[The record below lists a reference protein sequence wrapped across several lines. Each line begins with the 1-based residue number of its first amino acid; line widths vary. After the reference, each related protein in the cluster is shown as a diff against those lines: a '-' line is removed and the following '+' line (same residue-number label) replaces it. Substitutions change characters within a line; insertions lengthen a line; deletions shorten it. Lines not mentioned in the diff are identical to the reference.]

1 MVWGKKEIMKYATT
15 NKDSFALK
23 TFKELEKMIESEH
36 FKGQMRDV
44 IKTINIQ
51 GFFEMNQDVYD
62 LEYYCDK
69 KEELSKKHWFSFVD
83 YLKEKITLY
92 ELHSDK
98 EWVKSQMVKKLSILN
113 RSEKINTFF
122 RYDMANTFISFD
134 VKTKSL
140 MFTQKTK
147 YNNVKCQLKNNTR
160 QVNINSL
167 VLFDF
172 SFLNKRFTELFN
184 YLDDDLVMLFFKN
197 ICGLLSNDDFADI
210 LIIYVKNNLK
220 KIIEEWTLNNKGDD
234 LKLDSF
240 PIDFYAPEFISQIR
254 SKKKY
259 SDFFKKIE
267 KKQKSSN
274 FNFYKIKEYYK
285 NFLFQVI
292 NDRVDLKTYPYNCE
306 HNKKDLS
313 FNDEQITELKSE
325 LIPLLEKI
333 EEQGKIFFKIYGNFG
348 YFRGD
353 SGSKNFINQCCRD
366 EGIISQLIDL
376 LDWYPKKFNFY
387 RLIFTNRNFN
397 KEIDEYSHIKYASKV
412 EGFDYN
418 IYIELCKYDDK
429 EKWPEKR
436 FDQLQNISN
445 KVLGNAT
452 IGITERGFDR
462 EMPETL
468 KSADRYNFYNNSIHS
483 KYFIEK

>member
-1 MVWGKKEIMKYATT
+1 MKYATT

-462 EMPETL
+462 EMPESL

>member
-23 TFKELEKMIESEH
+23 TFKELDKMIESEH

-313 FNDEQITELKSE
+313 FNDEQITELKLE

-366 EGIISQLIDL
+366 EGIISQLIEL

-418 IYIELCKYDDK
+418 IYIELCKYDEK

-462 EMPETL
+462 EMPEFL

>member
-1 MVWGKKEIMKYATT
+1 MKYATT
-15 NKDSFALK
+15 NKDSFALQ
-23 TFKELEKMIESEH
+23 TFKELNKMIESDH
-36 FKGQMRDV
+36 FKEQMRNV
-44 IKTINIQ
+44 IKAINIQ

-69 KEELSKKHWFSFVD
+69 KEELSKKHWFSFID

-98 EWVKSQMVKKLSILN
+98 DWVKNQMVKKLSILN

-134 VKTKSL
+134 VKTKGL

-172 SFLNKRFTELFN
+172 SFLNKRFAELFN

-197 ICGLLSNDDFADI
+197 ICGLLSNDDFADS
-210 LIIYVKNNLK
+210 LIIYVKNNLN
-220 KIIEEWTLNNKGDD
+220 KIIEEWTLNNKGDY

-240 PIDFYAPEFISQIR
+240 PIDFYAPEFISRIR

-285 NFLFQVI
+285 NFLIQVI
-292 NDRVDLKTYPYNCE
+292 NDRVDLKTYPYNRE
-306 HNKKDLS
+306 HNKK
-313 FNDEQITELKSE
+313 
-325 LIPLLEKI
+325 
-333 EEQGKIFFKIYGNFG
+333 
-348 YFRGD
+348 
-353 SGSKNFINQCCRD
+353 
-366 EGIISQLIDL
+366 
-376 LDWYPKKFNFY
+376 
-387 RLIFTNRNFN
+387 
-397 KEIDEYSHIKYASKV
+397 
-412 EGFDYN
+412 
-418 IYIELCKYDDK
+418 
-429 EKWPEKR
+429 R
-436 FDQLQNISN
+436 FVFQ
-445 KVLGNAT
+445 
-452 IGITERGFDR
+452 
-462 EMPETL
+462 
-468 KSADRYNFYNNSIHS
+468 
-483 KYFIEK
+483 

>member
-1 MVWGKKEIMKYATT
+1 MKYATT
-15 NKDSFALK
+15 NKDSFALQ
-23 TFKELEKMIESEH
+23 TFKELSKMIESDH
-36 FKGQMRDV
+36 FKEQMRNV
-44 IKTINIQ
+44 IKAINIQ

-69 KEELSKKHWFSFVD
+69 KEELSKKHWFSLID

-210 LIIYVKNNLK
+210 LIIYVKNNFK

-292 NDRVDLKTYPYNCE
+292 NDRVDFKTYPYNCE

-376 LDWYPKKFNFY
+376 LDWYPKKS
-387 RLIFTNRNFN
+387 IF
-397 KEIDEYSHIKYASKV
+397 IDLS
-412 EGFDYN
+412 
-418 IYIELCKYDDK
+418 
-429 EKWPEKR
+429 
-436 FDQLQNISN
+436 LQ
-445 KVLGNAT
+445 
-452 IGITERGFDR
+452 IGILTKKLMNILISSMLQKSRVSITTFILSYANMMTRKIGQKNALINFKIYLIKFWVTQR
-462 EMPETL
+462 LVLL
-468 KSADRYNFYNNSIHS
+468 KEVL
-483 KYFIEK
+483 IEKCRNP

>member
-462 EMPETL
+462 EMPESL

>member
-23 TFKELEKMIESEH
+23 TFKELDKMIESEH

-313 FNDEQITELKSE
+313 FNDEQITELKLE

-366 EGIISQLIDL
+366 EGIISQLIEL

-462 EMPETL
+462 EMPESL

>member
-23 TFKELEKMIESEH
+23 TFKELDKMIESEH

-366 EGIISQLIDL
+366 EGIISQLIEL

-462 EMPETL
+462 EMPESL

>member
-1 MVWGKKEIMKYATT
+1 
-15 NKDSFALK
+15 
-23 TFKELEKMIESEH
+23 
-36 FKGQMRDV
+36 
-44 IKTINIQ
+44 
-51 GFFEMNQDVYD
+51 
-62 LEYYCDK
+62 
-69 KEELSKKHWFSFVD
+69 
-83 YLKEKITLY
+83 
-92 ELHSDK
+92 
-98 EWVKSQMVKKLSILN
+98 
-113 RSEKINTFF
+113 
-122 RYDMANTFISFD
+122 MANTFISFD

-292 NDRVDLKTYPYNCE
+292 NDRVDFKTYPYNCE

-376 LDWYPKKFNFY
+376 LDWYPKKINFY
-387 RLIFTNRNFN
+387 RLIFTNRIFN

-429 EKWPEKR
+429 ENWPEKR

-462 EMPETL
+462 EMPESL

>member
-23 TFKELEKMIESEH
+23 TFKELKKMIESEH

-353 SGSKNFINQCCRD
+353 SGSKSFINQCCRD

-462 EMPETL
+462 EMPESL

>member
-23 TFKELEKMIESEH
+23 TFKELDKMIESEH

-313 FNDEQITELKSE
+313 FNDEQITELKLE

-366 EGIISQLIDL
+366 EGIISQLIEL

-412 EGFDYN
+412 ESFDYN

-462 EMPETL
+462 EMSESL

>member
-113 RSEKINTFF
+113 RPEKINTFF

-462 EMPETL
+462 EMPESL

>member
-1 MVWGKKEIMKYATT
+1 
-15 NKDSFALK
+15 
-23 TFKELEKMIESEH
+23 
-36 FKGQMRDV
+36 
-44 IKTINIQ
+44 
-51 GFFEMNQDVYD
+51 
-62 LEYYCDK
+62 
-69 KEELSKKHWFSFVD
+69 
-83 YLKEKITLY
+83 
-92 ELHSDK
+92 
-98 EWVKSQMVKKLSILN
+98 
-113 RSEKINTFF
+113 
-122 RYDMANTFISFD
+122 MANTFISFD

-210 LIIYVKNNLK
+210 LIIYVKNNFK

-292 NDRVDLKTYPYNCE
+292 NDRVDFKTYPYNCE

-376 LDWYPKKFNFY
+376 LDWYPKKINFY

-429 EKWPEKR
+429 ENWPEKR

-462 EMPETL
+462 EMPESL

>member
-1 MVWGKKEIMKYATT
+1 M
-15 NKDSFALK
+15 
-23 TFKELEKMIESEH
+23 
-36 FKGQMRDV
+36 
-44 IKTINIQ
+44 
-51 GFFEMNQDVYD
+51 
-62 LEYYCDK
+62 
-69 KEELSKKHWFSFVD
+69 
-83 YLKEKITLY
+83 
-92 ELHSDK
+92 
-98 EWVKSQMVKKLSILN
+98 
-113 RSEKINTFF
+113 
-122 RYDMANTFISFD
+122 
-134 VKTKSL
+134 
-140 MFTQKTK
+140 
-147 YNNVKCQLKNNTR
+147 
-160 QVNINSL
+160 
-167 VLFDF
+167 
-172 SFLNKRFTELFN
+172 
-184 YLDDDLVMLFFKN
+184 
-197 ICGLLSNDDFADI
+197 
-210 LIIYVKNNLK
+210 
-220 KIIEEWTLNNKGDD
+220 
-234 LKLDSF
+234 KLDSF

-313 FNDEQITELKSE
+313 FNDEQITELKLE

-366 EGIISQLIDL
+366 EGIISQLIEL

-462 EMPETL
+462 EMPESL

>member
-23 TFKELEKMIESEH
+23 TFKELDKMIESEH

-240 PIDFYAPEFISQIR
+240 PIDFHAPEFLSQIR

-366 EGIISQLIDL
+366 EGIISQLIEL

-462 EMPETL
+462 EMPESL

>member
-1 MVWGKKEIMKYATT
+1 
-15 NKDSFALK
+15 
-23 TFKELEKMIESEH
+23 
-36 FKGQMRDV
+36 
-44 IKTINIQ
+44 
-51 GFFEMNQDVYD
+51 
-62 LEYYCDK
+62 
-69 KEELSKKHWFSFVD
+69 
-83 YLKEKITLY
+83 
-92 ELHSDK
+92 
-98 EWVKSQMVKKLSILN
+98 MVKKLSILN

-445 KVLGNAT
+445 KVLSNAT

-462 EMPETL
+462 EMPESL

>member
-1 MVWGKKEIMKYATT
+1 MKYATT
-15 NKDSFALK
+15 NKDSFSLQ
-23 TFKELEKMIESEH
+23 TFKELSKMIESEH

-313 FNDEQITELKSE
+313 FNDEQITELKLE

-366 EGIISQLIDL
+366 EGIISQLIEL

-462 EMPETL
+462 EMPESL

>member
-23 TFKELEKMIESEH
+23 TFKELDKMIESEH

-313 FNDEQITELKSE
+313 FNDEQITELKLE

-366 EGIISQLIDL
+366 EGIISQLIEL

-418 IYIELCKYDDK
+418 IYIELCKYDEK

-462 EMPETL
+462 EMPESL

>member
-1 MVWGKKEIMKYATT
+1 MKCTT
-15 NKDSFALK
+15 EKRDSFALR
-23 TFKELEKMIESEH
+23 TFKELIKIIECDILKE
-36 FKGQMRDV
+36 QMVEV
-44 IKTINIQ
+44 INVINIQ
-51 GFFEMNQDVYD
+51 GIFEMNQDVNNLDYHTSC
-62 LEYYCDK
+62 EGTVEEK
-69 KEELSKKHWFSFVD
+69 FSKEHWFSLID

-462 EMPETL
+462 EMPESL

>member
-1 MVWGKKEIMKYATT
+1 MKYATT
-15 NKDSFALK
+15 NKDSFSLQ
-23 TFKELEKMIESEH
+23 TFKELSKMIESEH

-240 PIDFYAPEFISQIR
+240 PIDFYAPEFILQIR

-306 HNKKDLS
+306 HN
-313 FNDEQITELKSE
+313 
-325 LIPLLEKI
+325 
-333 EEQGKIFFKIYGNFG
+333 Y
-348 YFRGD
+348 
-353 SGSKNFINQCCRD
+353 
-366 EGIISQLIDL
+366 
-376 LDWYPKKFNFY
+376 
-387 RLIFTNRNFN
+387 
-397 KEIDEYSHIKYASKV
+397 
-412 EGFDYN
+412 
-418 IYIELCKYDDK
+418 
-429 EKWPEKR
+429 
-436 FDQLQNISN
+436 
-445 KVLGNAT
+445 
-452 IGITERGFDR
+452 
-462 EMPETL
+462 
-468 KSADRYNFYNNSIHS
+468 
-483 KYFIEK
+483 

>member
-23 TFKELEKMIESEH
+23 TFKELDKMIESEH

-69 KEELSKKHWFSFVD
+69 KEELSKKHWFSLID

-98 EWVKSQMVKKLSILN
+98 EWVKSQIVKKLSILN
-113 RSEKINTFF
+113 PSEKINTFF

-313 FNDEQITELKSE
+313 FNDEQITELKLE

-333 EEQGKIFFKIYGNFG
+333 EEQGKIFFKTYGNFG

-366 EGIISQLIDL
+366 EGIISQLIEL

-462 EMPETL
+462 EMPESL

>member
-1 MVWGKKEIMKYATT
+1 
-15 NKDSFALK
+15 
-23 TFKELEKMIESEH
+23 MIESEH

-122 RYDMANTFISFD
+122 RYDMANTVISFD

-313 FNDEQITELKSE
+313 FNDEQITELKLE

-366 EGIISQLIDL
+366 EGIISQLIEL

-462 EMPETL
+462 EMPESL
-468 KSADRYNFYNNSIHS
+468 KSANRYNFYNNSIHS

>member
-122 RYDMANTFISFD
+122 RYDMTNTFISFD

-462 EMPETL
+462 EMPESL

>member
-69 KEELSKKHWFSFVD
+69 KEELSKKHWLSFVD

-462 EMPETL
+462 EMPESL

>member
-1 MVWGKKEIMKYATT
+1 
-15 NKDSFALK
+15 
-23 TFKELEKMIESEH
+23 
-36 FKGQMRDV
+36 
-44 IKTINIQ
+44 
-51 GFFEMNQDVYD
+51 
-62 LEYYCDK
+62 
-69 KEELSKKHWFSFVD
+69 
-83 YLKEKITLY
+83 
-92 ELHSDK
+92 
-98 EWVKSQMVKKLSILN
+98 
-113 RSEKINTFF
+113 
-122 RYDMANTFISFD
+122 MANTFISFD
-134 VKTKSL
+134 VKTKCL

-172 SFLNKRFTELFN
+172 SFLNKRFAELFN

-197 ICGLLSNDDFADI
+197 ICGLLSNDDFADS
-210 LIIYVKNNLK
+210 LIIYVKNNLN

-240 PIDFYAPEFISQIR
+240 PIDFYVPEFISRIR

-285 NFLFQVI
+285 NFLIQVI
-292 NDRVDLKTYPYNCE
+292 NDRVDLKTYPYNRE

-313 FNDEQITELKSE
+313 FNDGQIAELKSE

-366 EGIISQLIDL
+366 EGIISQLIEL
-376 LDWYPKKFNFY
+376 LDWYPKKINFY
-387 RLIFTNRNFN
+387 KHIFTDELFN
-397 KEIDEYSHIKYASKV
+397 KEIMKFSHIKYASKI

-418 IYIELCKYDDK
+418 IYIELCKYYDN
-429 EKWPEKR
+429 EKWPERR
-436 FDQLQNISN
+436 FVQIQNIAN
-445 KVLGNAT
+445 KVLGNVA
-452 IGITERGFDR
+452 IGITERGLDKKR
-462 EMPETL
+462 PEPLNT
-468 KSADRYNFYNNSIHS
+468 AYRYNFYNNSIHS

>member
-1 MVWGKKEIMKYATT
+1 MKCTT
-15 NKDSFALK
+15 EKRDSFALR
-23 TFKELEKMIESEH
+23 TFKELIKIIECDSLKEQMIE
-36 FKGQMRDV
+36 V
-44 IKTINIQ
+44 INVINIQ
-51 GFFEMNQDVYD
+51 GIFEMNQDVND
-62 LEYYCDK
+62 LDYHTSCEGTVEEK
-69 KEELSKKHWFSFVD
+69 FSKEHWFSLID

-462 EMPETL
+462 EMPESL

>member
-1 MVWGKKEIMKYATT
+1 MKYATT
-15 NKDSFALK
+15 NKDSFALQ
-23 TFKELEKMIESEH
+23 TFKELSKMIESDH
-36 FKGQMRDV
+36 FKEQMRNV
-44 IKTINIQ
+44 IKAINIQ

-69 KEELSKKHWFSFVD
+69 KEELSKKHWFSLID

-210 LIIYVKNNLK
+210 LIIYVKNNFK

-292 NDRVDLKTYPYNCE
+292 NDRVDFKTYPYNCE

-376 LDWYPKKFNFY
+376 LDWYPKKINFY

-418 IYIELCKYDDK
+418 IYIELYKYDDK
-429 EKWPEKR
+429 ENWPEKR

-462 EMPETL
+462 EMPESL

>member
-23 TFKELEKMIESEH
+23 TFKELDKMIESEH

-69 KEELSKKHWFSFVD
+69 KEELSKKHWFSLID

-98 EWVKSQMVKKLSILN
+98 EWVKSQIVKKLSILN
-113 RSEKINTFF
+113 PSEKINTFF

-313 FNDEQITELKSE
+313 FNDEQITELKLE

-366 EGIISQLIDL
+366 EGIISQLIEL

-462 EMPETL
+462 EMPESL

>member
-1 MVWGKKEIMKYATT
+1 
-15 NKDSFALK
+15 
-23 TFKELEKMIESEH
+23 MILSTI
-36 FKGQMRDV
+36 V
-44 IKTINIQ
+44 IKRKSCQ
-51 GFFEMNQDVYD
+51 
-62 LEYYCDK
+62 
-69 KEELSKKHWFSFVD
+69 KKHWFSLID

-98 EWVKSQMVKKLSILN
+98 DWVKNQMVKKLSILN

-134 VKTKSL
+134 VKTKGL

-172 SFLNKRFTELFN
+172 SFLNKRFAELFN

-197 ICGLLSNDDFADI
+197 ICGLLSNDDFADS
-210 LIIYVKNNLK
+210 LIIYVKNNLN

-240 PIDFYAPEFISQIR
+240 PIDFYAPEFISRIR

-285 NFLFQVI
+285 NFLIQVI
-292 NDRVDLKTYPYNCE
+292 NDRVDLKTYPYNRE

-313 FNDEQITELKSE
+313 FNDGQIAELKSE

-333 EEQGKIFFKIYGNFG
+333 EEQGKIFFKIYGKFG

-366 EGIISQLIDL
+366 EGIISQLIEL

-397 KEIDEYSHIKYASKV
+397 EEIDEYSHIKYASKI

-452 IGITERGFDR
+452 IGITERGFDK
-462 EMPETL
+462 EMPGSL
-468 KSADRYNFYNNSIHS
+468 KAADRYNFYNNSIHS